1 MLLPFSTSMWSISRC
16 IWNLFL
22 TGLRKKGRKEGRK
35 RFDLPLLEMQRRRR
49 SQQDKILQLPSLK
62 NPSAR

>member
-1 MLLPFSTSMWSISRC
+1 LESLSYR
-16 IWNLFL
+16 LKKE
-22 TGLRKKGRKEGRK
+22 RKKERKEGRK

-49 SQQDKILQLPSLK
+49 SQQHKILQLPSLK